1 MLRIMCK
8 SKISRAKIT
17 KKELHYS
24 GSIGI
29 DKSLLEVSN
38 MLPNEMVQVLNL
50 NNGARFNTYIVEEP
64 KGSGTIALYGP
75 ATYKGEIGDKVIIIS
90 YCMVEEK
97 ETRSITPKFITADEE
112 NRAVKKKHNK

>member
-8 SKISRAKIT
+8 SKINRAKIT
-17 KKELHYS
+17 KKELHYC

-29 DKSLLEVSN
+29 DKLLLEASN
-38 MLPNEMVQVLNL
+38 ILPNEMVQVLNL
-50 NNGARFNTYIVEEP
+50 NNGSRFNTYVIEEP

-75 ATYKGEIGDKVIIIS
+75 AAYKGEIGDKVIIIS

-97 ETRSITPKFITADEE
+97 ETRSITPKFITIDED
-112 NRAVKKKHNK
+112 NKALKRKQGK